1 MSKGNNRKAKKG
13 GQTNTPKTLSLL
25 APDAMG
31 GLIARQGFNL
41 QDRYVAQR
49 LPHLLKD
56 PYFYA
61 LQPEGID
68 DTDVHRL
75 VEGVRRVRTIQ
86 VKGGG
91 LGPSDLGTIL
101 KTGIERLGP
110 LITGKQYEGFEL
122 AARHP
127 SDGVRSV
134 FDALARLRGSS
145 MEEQLQAVRDATNQH
160 WLDILSKH
168 ELASYEGFIREYLFP
183 RTDIIDVD
191 QDEELFQ
198 NIAAHLTVLP
208 VSGGRMTPHLVEV
221 ARELVSTVS
230 KTKTLWRREAIE
242 GLLASL
248 VARHERPG
256 PHRVLLLIHETLKR
270 VSRAPGAIN
279 LPVGLRDLQRTTVEV
294 SSELGGSIK
303 KEDIER
309 TVAQVAERIGPLR
322 KALQEHPDAAVVYL
336 GFPHVPLA
344 VLVGYIVG
352 TQYEVHL
359 LEHDR
364 RTDRFEWLAPVDPPG
379 ARVEAQ
385 TMKGTQARLRVSVS
399 AEVDEAHC
407 LVPGPV
413 GCDVHVRV
421 GTPGLG
427 LIQSE
432 EAARVIAGEVQ
443 RALEQ
448 HITGKGYEQ
457 LHVFAAVPVS
467 VAFLLGRVL
476 SFGTM
481 PSAVVYNFVIR
492 PRPRYNWSLD
502 LYAAEVGEP
511 AVAILN
517 SRSIE

>member
-1 MSKGNNRKAKKG
+1 MKKG
-13 GQTNTPKTLSLL
+13 GKRNGKDGGQANTPKTLSLL

-56 PYFYA
+56 PCFYA
-61 LQPEGID
+61 IQPEGID
-68 DTDVHRL
+68 DTDIHRV
-75 VEGVRRVRTIQ
+75 VEGDRRVRTIQ

-91 LGPSDLGTIL
+91 LGPSDLATIL
-101 KTGIERLGP
+101 KTGTERLKP
-110 LITGKQYEGFEL
+110 LITDKQYEGFEL
-122 AARHP
+122 ATRYP

-134 FDALARLRGSS
+134 FDALVRLRSSS
-145 MEEQLQAVRDATNQH
+145 MEEQLQAVRDATNRQ
-160 WLDILSKH
+160 WLEILAKH
-168 ELASYEGFIREYLFP
+168 GLGPYDVFIREYLSP
-183 RTDIIDVD
+183 RTDVIDVD

-198 NIAAHLTVLP
+198 NIAAHLTALP
-208 VSGGRMTPHLVEV
+208 LSGGRLTPHLVEV

-230 KTKTLWRREAIE
+230 KTKSLWRRESIE
-242 GLLASL
+242 SLLASL
-248 VARHERPG
+248 VARYERPG
-256 PHRVLLLIHETLKR
+256 PSKVLLLIHETLKR

-279 LPVGLRDLQRTTVEV
+279 LPARLRDLQPMTVEV
-294 SSELGGSIK
+294 SSDLGGSIK

-309 TVAQVAERIGPLR
+309 TVAQVAERSGPLH
-322 KALQEHPDAAVVYL
+322 KTLQEHPDAAVVYL
-336 GFPHVPLA
+336 GFPHVPMA
-344 VLVGYIVG
+344 VLVGYLIG

-364 RTDRFEWLAPVDPPG
+364 RTDRFEWLEPVDPPQTL
-379 ARVEAQ
+379 VEAKV
-385 TMKGTQARLRVSVS
+385 MKGAQARLRVSVS
-399 AEVDEAHC
+399 AEVDEVHC
-407 LVPGPV
+407 LVPGQV

-427 LIQSE
+427 IIQSE

-443 RALEQ
+443 RALERY
-448 HITGKGYEQ
+448 ITGRYEQ

-481 PSAVVYNFVIR
+481 PSAVVYNFAMR
-492 PRPRYNWSLD
+492 PRPRYNWSID
-502 LYAAEVGEP
+502 LYAAEVGGP
-511 AVAILN
+511 AVTIVN
-517 SRSIE
+517 SP